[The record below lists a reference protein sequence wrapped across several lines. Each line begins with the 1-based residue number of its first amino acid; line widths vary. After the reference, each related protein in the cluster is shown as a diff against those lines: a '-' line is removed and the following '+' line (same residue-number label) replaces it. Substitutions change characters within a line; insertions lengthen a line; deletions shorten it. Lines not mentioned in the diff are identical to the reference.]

1 MLIFSFKTRQCIFRK
16 KKKKKK
22 GKEAPEE
29 TNLGV
34 HFIFAPWNHKLTNTD
49 PEKKRREKHGGHAS

>member
-1 MLIFSFKTRQCIFRK
+1 MYLQEK
-16 KKKKKK
+16 KKRKKK